1 MISIIDQIFKNNGFS
16 TLKQENLEQKDSD
29 SEISLRKIYTNK
41 FDEMYLVVEGKL
53 GKDTLGE
60 ILRIC
65 LEIEENVTINKKY
78 KSNWVLILLVPI
90 EQELSW
96 NQRKRILFIEENK
109 YFCRKYVMW
118 YTPDE
123 KEKLMK
129 ICKEDYSTANINS
142 IVEDYNIF
150 MKFKEM
156 EDKGYDCLSRIFIK
170 LPFLN
175 LTNLK
180 TTDRTMMD
188 YIEKEL
194 NSINEK
200 LFEKIERDDL
210 ESIENDIILSEKE
223 KNNIDKKLEALT
235 KEKE

>member
-129 ICKEDYSTANINS
+129 ICNTI
-142 IVEDYNIF
+142 
-150 MKFKEM
+150 
-156 EDKGYDCLSRIFIK
+156 R
-170 LPFLN
+170 
-175 LTNLK
+175 
-180 TTDRTMMD
+180 
-188 YIEKEL
+188 
-194 NSINEK
+194 
-200 LFEKIERDDL
+200 
-210 ESIENDIILSEKE
+210 
-223 KNNIDKKLEALT
+223 
-235 KEKE
+235 